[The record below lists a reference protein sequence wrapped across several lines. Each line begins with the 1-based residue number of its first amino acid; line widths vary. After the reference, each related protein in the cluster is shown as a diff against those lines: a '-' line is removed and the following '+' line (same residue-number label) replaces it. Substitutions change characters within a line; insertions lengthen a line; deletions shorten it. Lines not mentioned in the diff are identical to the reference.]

1 MSAPRILGCYR
12 FTFSALILLAS
23 LQTLVVAHADH
34 AIALLA
40 TTEIVGALILCW
52 RRTQWLGA
60 ALLLGVFGWAQV
72 MSAMQGEWPTRFLL
86 YAASALL
93 IVTLDRTLMRSGAA
107 GSH

>member
-23 LQTLVVAHADH
+23 LQTLVAAHADH

-40 TTEIVGALILCW
+40 TTEIAGALILCW

-60 ALLLGVFGWAQV
+60 ALLLGVFRSCRPCRVNGQ
-72 MSAMQGEWPTRFLL
+72 L
-86 YAASALL
+86 ASCCTPR
-93 IVTLDRTLMRSGAA
+93 VRS
-107 GSH
+107 SS